1 LCEKIQKLPWSKPK
15 KSMSLFTN
23 PNRIPEN
30 YGLKIAGG
38 LIAFFLIMK
47 LAGQEHHYEL
57 RFLNVFIQVGGIYF
71 ALKKFR
77 ETHDQ
82 HLNYFRALVTGV
94 ATGAISSVI
103 FALFLFGYLSIDT
116 ELMQGVIKNEP
127 MGRYLNPYIT
137 AFMVALE
144 GLFSGLLFTFII
156 INYVETD
163 DVNDPQG
170 ESN

>member
-1 LCEKIQKLPWSKPK
+1 
-15 KSMSLFTN
+15 MSLFTN

-47 LAGQEHHYEL
+47 LVGLVHHYEL

-103 FALFLFGYLSIDT
+103 FAVFLFGYLSIDGN
-116 ELMQGVIKNEP
+116 LMQGVIENEP

>member
-1 LCEKIQKLPWSKPK
+1 
-15 KSMSLFTN
+15 MSFFNN
-23 PNRIPEN
+23 PNRIPES

-38 LIAFFLIMK
+38 LIVFFLLMK
-47 LAGQEHHYEL
+47 VVGLAHHYEL
-57 RFLNVFIQVGGIYF
+57 RFLNVFIQVGGIFF
-71 ALKKFR
+71 ALKKFKQ
-77 ETHDQ
+77 THEA
-82 HLNYFRALVTGV
+82 HMNYFRALITGV
-94 ATGAISSVI
+94 ATGAVASAV
-103 FALFLFGYLSIDT
+103 FAVFLFVYMSVDSAF
-116 ELMQGVIKNEP
+116 MQGIIDNEP

-156 INYVETD
+156 INYVDTD

>member
-1 LCEKIQKLPWSKPK
+1 
-15 KSMSLFTN
+15 MSLFTN

-38 LIAFFLIMK
+38 LIVFFLLMK
-47 LAGQEHHYEL
+47 LLGLVHHYEL

-77 ETHDQ
+77 ETHGQ
-82 HLNYFRALVTGV
+82 HLNYFRALITGV
-94 ATGAISSVI
+94 ATGAVSSAI
-103 FALFLFGYLSIDT
+103 FAIFLFAYLTIDPS
-116 ELMQGVIKNEP
+116 LMQGIIDNEP

-144 GLFSGLLFTFII
+144 GVFSGLLFTFII
-156 INYVETD
+156 INYVATD

>member
-1 LCEKIQKLPWSKPK
+1 
-15 KSMSLFTN
+15 MSLFTN

-47 LAGQEHHYEL
+47 LVGLVHHYEL

-77 ETHDQ
+77 ESHGQ
-82 HLNYFRALVTGV
+82 HLNYFRALITGV
-94 ATGAISSVI
+94 ATGAISSAI
-103 FALFLFGYLSIDT
+103 FALFLFGYLTIDAN
-116 ELMQGVIKNEP
+116 LMQGVIDNEP

>member
-1 LCEKIQKLPWSKPK
+1 
-15 KSMSLFTN
+15 MSLFTN

-47 LAGQEHHYEL
+47 VAGLAHIYEL
-57 RFLNVFIQVGGIYF
+57 RFLNIFIQVGGIFF

-82 HLNYFRALVTGV
+82 HMNYFRALVTGV
-94 ATGAISSVI
+94 ATGAVSSVI
-103 FALFLFGYLSIDT
+103 FALFLFIYLTVDPGF
-116 ELMQGVIKNEP
+116 MQDIITNEP

-137 AFMVALE
+137 SFMVALE

-156 INYVETD
+156 INYVNTD

>member
-1 LCEKIQKLPWSKPK
+1 
-15 KSMSLFTN
+15 MSLFTN

-38 LIAFFLIMK
+38 LIGYFLLMR
-47 LAGQEHHYEL
+47 LVGLQHHYEL
-57 RFLNVFIQVGGIYF
+57 RFLNVFFQVGGIYF

-77 ETHDQ
+77 ESHGQ

-94 ATGAISSVI
+94 ATGGISSAI
-103 FALFLFGYLSIDT
+103 FAIFIFGYLSLDSN
-116 ELMQGVIKNEP
+116 LMQGIIDNEP

-156 INYVETD
+156 INYMETD

>member
-1 LCEKIQKLPWSKPK
+1 
-15 KSMSLFTN
+15 MSLFTN

-47 LAGQEHHYEL
+47 LVGLVHHYEL

-77 ETHDQ
+77 ETHGQ

-94 ATGAISSVI
+94 ATGAISSAI
-103 FALFLFGYLSIDT
+103 FAIFLFGYLTLDSN
-116 ELMQGVIKNEP
+116 LMQGVIENEP

>member
-1 LCEKIQKLPWSKPK
+1 
-15 KSMSLFTN
+15 MSFFNN
-23 PNRIPEN
+23 PNRIPES

-38 LIAFFLIMK
+38 LIVFFLLMK
-47 LAGQEHHYEL
+47 LIGLAHHYEL
-57 RFLNVFIQVGGIYF
+57 RFLNVFIQVGGIFF
-71 ALKKFR
+71 ALKKFKQ
-77 ETHDQ
+77 THEE
-82 HLNYFRALVTGV
+82 HMNYFRALITGV
-94 ATGAISSVI
+94 ATGAVASAI
-103 FALFLFGYLSIDT
+103 FAVFLFVYMSVDSAF
-116 ELMQGVIKNEP
+116 MQGIIENEP

-156 INYVETD
+156 INYVDTD

>member
-1 LCEKIQKLPWSKPK
+1 
-15 KSMSLFTN
+15 MSLFTN

-47 LAGQEHHYEL
+47 LVGLVHHYEL

-116 ELMQGVIKNEP
+116 ELMQGVIENEP

>member
-1 LCEKIQKLPWSKPK
+1 
-15 KSMSLFTN
+15 MSLFTN

>member
-1 LCEKIQKLPWSKPK
+1 
-15 KSMSLFTN
+15 MSLFTN

-47 LAGQEHHYEL
+47 LVGLVHHYEL

-77 ETHDQ
+77 ETHGQ
-82 HLNYFRALVTGV
+82 HLNYFRALITGV
-94 ATGAISSVI
+94 ATGAISSAI
-103 FALFLFGYLSIDT
+103 FAIFLFGYLTIDSN
-116 ELMQGVIKNEP
+116 LMQGVIENEP
-127 MGRYLNPYIT
+127 MGRYLNPYIS

>member
-1 LCEKIQKLPWSKPK
+1 
-15 KSMSLFTN
+15 MNFFNN
-23 PNRIPEN
+23 PNRIPES

-47 LAGQEHHYEL
+47 VLGLAHHYEL
-57 RFLNVFIQVGGIYF
+57 RFLNVFIQVGGIFF
-71 ALKKFR
+71 ALKKFKQ
-77 ETHDQ
+77 THEE
-82 HLNYFRALVTGV
+82 HMNYFRALITGV
-94 ATGAISSVI
+94 ATGAVASVM
-103 FALFLFGYLSIDT
+103 FALFLFVYMSVDGAF
-116 ELMQGVIKNEP
+116 MQGIIENEP

-144 GLFSGLLFTFII
+144 GLFAGLLFTFII
-156 INYVETD
+156 INYVDTD

>member
-1 LCEKIQKLPWSKPK
+1 
-15 KSMSLFTN
+15 MSLFTN
-23 PNRIPEN
+23 PNRIPES

-47 LAGQEHHYEL
+47 VVGLAHIYEL
-57 RFLNVFIQVGGIYF
+57 RFLNVFIQVGGIYY
-71 ALKKFR
+71 ALKKFKQ
-77 ETHDQ
+77 THEE
-82 HLNYFRALVTGV
+82 HMNYFRALITGV
-94 ATGAISSVI
+94 ATGAVSSAV
-103 FALFLFGYLSIDT
+103 FAIFLFVYMSVDSSF
-116 ELMQGVIKNEP
+116 MQGIIDNEP

-156 INYVETD
+156 INYVDTD

>member
-1 LCEKIQKLPWSKPK
+1 
-15 KSMSLFTN
+15 MSFFNN
-23 PNRIPEN
+23 PNRIPES

-38 LIAFFLIMK
+38 LIVFFLIMK
-47 LAGQEHHYEL
+47 VVGLAHHYEL
-57 RFLNVFIQVGGIYF
+57 RFLNVFIQVGGIFF
-71 ALKKFR
+71 ALKKFKQ
-77 ETHDQ
+77 THEE
-82 HLNYFRALVTGV
+82 HMNYFRALITGV
-94 ATGAISSVI
+94 ATGAVASAI
-103 FALFLFGYLSIDT
+103 FAVFLFVYMSVDSAF
-116 ELMQGVIKNEP
+116 MQGIIENEP

-156 INYVETD
+156 INYVDTD

>member
-1 LCEKIQKLPWSKPK
+1 
-15 KSMSLFTN
+15 MSLFTN
-23 PNRIPEN
+23 PNRIPES

-38 LIAFFLIMK
+38 LIAFFVIMK
-47 LAGQEHHYEL
+47 VVGLAHIYEL
-57 RFLNVFIQVGGIYF
+57 RFLNVFIQVGGIYY
-71 ALKKFR
+71 ALKKFKQ
-77 ETHDQ
+77 THEE
-82 HLNYFRALVTGV
+82 HMNYFRALITGV
-94 ATGAISSVI
+94 ATGAVSSAV
-103 FALFLFGYLSIDT
+103 FAIFLFVYMSVDSSF
-116 ELMQGVIKNEP
+116 MQGIIDNEP

-156 INYVETD
+156 INYVDTD